1 MTYRELVYMAL
12 DSLKIHSDDSKFT
25 EDHVIFL
32 LNKYRAYALQQKY
45 SKTLEGV
52 NNRNY
57 QNINIELK
65 TDIKAF
71 LQDISGGKILKSNK
85 EIPSIINIS
94 LPEVQIE
101 TTVVE
106 GEEENAVTYEGNES
120 IVFTTEDRIR
130 YTGFNRFLKKVIYC
144 CIDKNNIFILK
155 CADNERIKNIKKVYL
170 SAIFSDPISVFNFNA
185 SDLDILDEEF
195 PLEDVL
201 VPTVLELV
209 LKDLT
214 NGIYKPSDDTNN
226 AQDALSDLAG
236 FLRRNMKSQFQK
248 QIDE

>member
-12 DSLKIHSDDSKFT
+12 DALKIHSDDSKFT

-32 LNKYRAYALQQKY
+32 LNKYRAYILQQKY
-45 SKTLEGV
+45 SKTLEGI

-57 QNINIELK
+57 QSINIELK

-106 GEEENAVTYEGNES
+106 GEEENSVTYEGNES

-201 VPTVLELV
+201 VPAVLELV

-214 NGIYKPSDDTNN
+214 NGIYKPSDSTNN

>member
-12 DSLKIHSDDSKFT
+12 DALKIHSDDSKFT

-57 QNINIELK
+57 QTLNVSMQGNMG
-65 TDIKAF
+65 DRP
-71 LQDISGGKILKSNK
+71 GKGFYYFSDK
-85 EIPSIINIS
+85 EIPGILNIS
-94 LPEVQIE
+94 LPK
-101 TTVVE
+101 VE
-106 GEEENAVTYEGNES
+106 PGVFNSAE
-120 IVFTTEDRIR
+120 IVFTSENRLR
-130 YTGFNRFLKKVIYC
+130 YIGYNRFLPNIVYS
-144 CIDKNNIFILK
+144 CIGNGDKLCLK
-155 CADNERIKNIKKVYL
+155 GKEDIVKNLKSINLYAV
-170 SAIFSDPISVFNFNA
+170 FSNPLEAYEFNGETK
-185 SDLDILDEEF
+185 DILDREF
-195 PLEDVL
+195 PMEDTL
-201 VPTVLELV
+201 VPSVLELV

-214 NGIYKPSDDTNN
+214 NGIYKPSDNTND

>member
-1 MTYRELVYMAL
+1 MTYKELVYMAL
-12 DSLKIHSDDSKFT
+12 DALKIHSDDAKFT

-45 SKTLEGV
+45 SKTLEGI

-57 QNINIELK
+57 QSINIELK

-71 LQDISGGKILKSNK
+71 LQDISRGKILKSNK
-85 EIPSIINIS
+85 EIPSIINLS

-106 GEEENAVTYEGNES
+106 GEGNTTNTYEGNEA

-130 YTGFNRFLKKVIYC
+130 YTGFNRFLKKIIYC

-155 CADNERIKNIKKVYL
+155 CADNTRISSINKVHL
-170 SAIFSDPISVFNFNA
+170 SAIFSNPLSVFNFNG
-185 SDLDILDEEF
+185 SELDTLDEKF
-195 PLEDVL
+195 PLEDAL
-201 VPTVLELV
+201 VPGVLELV

-214 NGIYKPSDDTNN
+214 NGIYKPSDNLND

-236 FLRRNMKSQFQK
+236 YLRRNMKSQFQK

>member
-1 MTYRELVYMAL
+1 MTYKELVYMAL
-12 DSLKIHSDDSKFT
+12 DALKIHSDDAKFT

-57 QNINIELK
+57 QTLK
-65 TDIKAF
+65 VSMQGNMGDRPGNGYYYFST
-71 LQDISGGKILKSNK
+71 K
-85 EIPSIINIS
+85 EIPGILSIA
-94 LPEVQIE
+94 LPK
-101 TTVVE
+101 VE
-106 GEEENAVTYEGNES
+106 SGIFNSRE
-120 IVFTTEDRIR
+120 IVFTSENRLR
-130 YTGFNRFLKKVIYC
+130 YIGYNRFLPNIVYS
-144 CIDKNNIFILK
+144 CIGNDNKLCLKGKEDIVRTLTIVSLNAVFANPLEADNFNNII
-155 CADNERIKNIKKVYL
+155 
-170 SAIFSDPISVFNFNA
+170 SDV
-185 SDLDILDEEF
+185 LDREF
-195 PLEDVL
+195 PMEDTL
-201 VPTVLELV
+201 VPAVLELV

-214 NGIYKPSDDTNN
+214 NGIYKPTDTTND

>member
-12 DSLKIHSDDSKFT
+12 DALKIHSDDSKFT

-32 LNKYRAYALQQKY
+32 LNKYRAYALHQKY

-57 QNINIELK
+57 QTIQVSIKYLESNRLEGEYYARSDKSIPNILTI
-65 TDIKAF
+65 T
-71 LQDISGGKILKSNK
+71 
-85 EIPSIINIS
+85 
-94 LPEVQIE
+94 LPEVWRDE
-101 TTVVE
+101 FRNEECVYTT
-106 GEEENAVTYEGNES
+106 
-120 IVFTTEDRIR
+120 DKRLK
-130 YTGFNRFLKKVIYC
+130 YTGNNRFLKKTIYC
-144 CIDKNNIFILK
+144 SVS
-155 CADNERIKNIKKVYL
+155 NENKLWIKSTNVDVKTISYVFLY
-170 SAIFSDPISVFNFNA
+170 AVFSDPIEAYNFVT
-185 SDLDILDEEF
+185 STEDILDLDF

-201 VPTVLELV
+201 VPSVLELV

-214 NGIYKPSDDTNN
+214 NGIYKPSDTTND

>member
-12 DSLKIHSDDSKFT
+12 DALKIHSDDAKFT

-57 QNINIELK
+57 QTIQVSVKYLESSRLEGEYYARSDKNIPNIL
-65 TDIKAF
+65 TIA
-71 LQDISGGKILKSNK
+71 
-85 EIPSIINIS
+85 
-94 LPEVQIE
+94 LPEVWRDE
-101 TTVVE
+101 FRNEEYVYTT
-106 GEEENAVTYEGNES
+106 
-120 IVFTTEDRIR
+120 DKRLK
-130 YTGFNRFLKKVIYC
+130 YTGNNRFLKKTIYC
-144 CIDKNNIFILK
+144 SVS
-155 CADNERIKNIKKVYL
+155 NENKLWIKSTNEEVKTMIKVFLY
-170 SAIFSDPISVFNFNA
+170 AVFSDPIEVYNF
-185 SDLDILDEEF
+185 STSSKDVLDLDF

-201 VPTVLELV
+201 VPSVLELV

-214 NGIYKPSDDTNN
+214 NGIYKPTDTTND
-226 AQDALSDLAG
+226 AQDASSDLAG

>member
-1 MTYRELVYMAL
+1 MTYKELVYMAL
-12 DSLKIHSDDSKFT
+12 DALKIHSDDSKFT
-25 EDHVIFL
+25 EDHVVFL
-32 LNKYRAYALQQKY
+32 LNKYRAYALVQKY
-45 SKTLEGV
+45 SKTLEGI

-57 QNINIELK
+57 QSINIECK

-71 LQDISGGKILKSNK
+71 LQDISGGRVLKSNK
-85 EIPSIINIS
+85 EIPSIISLS

-101 TTVVE
+101 TTIVE
-106 GEEENAVTYEGNES
+106 GEGENTVTYEGNEA

-155 CADNERIKNIKKVYL
+155 CADSTRINNIKEVYL
-170 SAIFSDPISVFNFNA
+170 SAIFSDPISVFNFNE
-185 SDLDILDEEF
+185 SNLDILDEEF

-214 NGIYKPSDDTNN
+214 NGIYKPSDNFND

-236 FLRRNMKSQFQK
+236 YLRRNMKSQFQK

>member
-12 DSLKIHSDDSKFT
+12 DALKIHSDDSKFT

-32 LNKYRAYALQQKY
+32 LNKYRAYALKQKY

-57 QNINIELK
+57 QTLK
-65 TDIKAF
+65 VTIRGNMGNRPGVGF
-71 LQDISGGKILKSNK
+71 YYFSEK
-85 EIPSIINIS
+85 EIPSILDIA
-94 LPEVQIE
+94 LPR
-101 TTVVE
+101 VE
-106 GEEENAVTYEGNES
+106 PGTFNSTE
-120 IVFTTEDRIR
+120 IIFTSDNRLR
-130 YTGFNRFLKKVIYC
+130 YTGYNRFLSNIVYS
-144 CIDKNNIFILK
+144 CIGNDNKLCLK
-155 CADNERIKNIKKVYL
+155 GKEDIVESLTTVYL
-170 SAIFSDPISVFNFNA
+170 NAVFTDPLEVDESNEITT
-185 SDLDILDEEF
+185 DILDREF
-195 PLEDVL
+195 PMEDTL
-201 VPTVLELV
+201 VPSVLELV

-214 NGIYKPSDDTNN
+214 NGIYKPSDNTND

>member
-1 MTYRELVYMAL
+1 MTYRELVYMTL
-12 DSLKIHSDDSKFT
+12 DALKIHSDDAKFT

-32 LNKYRAYALQQKY
+32 LNKYRAYILQQKY
-45 SKTLEGV
+45 SKTLEGI

-57 QNINIELK
+57 QSINIDCK

-101 TTVVE
+101 TTVTE
-106 GEEENAVTYEGNES
+106 GEGENTVTYEGNEA

-155 CADNERIKNIKKVYL
+155 CADNTRISNITKVYL
-170 SAIFSDPISVFNFNA
+170 SAIFSDPISVFNFNE
-185 SDLDILDEEF
+185 SNSDILDEEF
-195 PLEDVL
+195 PLEESL
-201 VPTVLELV
+201 APSVLELV

-214 NGIYKPSDDTNN
+214 NGIYKPSDNLND